1 MMGLFD
7 RISAWL
13 GGAPAAPGAAQ
24 PRLRRVQCANPKG
37 LHQMAYAEWGD
48 PANPRVL
55 VCVHGLT
62 RVGRDFDFLAQRLSR
77 HYRVVCPDVV
87 GRGRS
92 DWLPDAA
99 HYGVPQ
105 YVGDMVTLI
114 ARLGVDKVHWVGT
127 SMGGLIGMA
136 LAALPD
142 SPIERLVLNDVGPVV
157 TATSLRRIADYVG
170 KAPKFA
176 DIEAADRYIRAVSAP
191 FGPLTDEQWRHLTIH
206 ATRPVAQGG
215 GEHGPEEG
223 REEGFEMGY
232 DPDIGK
238 PMQAMLFLGDI
249 ELWNLYDAIRCPTL
263 CVRGA
268 ESDLLTRDTLQQMAV
283 RGPKARTVEMAGVGH
298 APVLMDVAQTAPV
311 ERFLMEGFAA

>member
-1 MMGLFD
+1 MATGVID
-7 RISAWL
+7 RLRAWL
-13 GGAPAAPGAAQ
+13 GSAPLAPRDAQ
-24 PRLRRVQCANPKG
+24 PRLHRVQCANPKG
-37 LHQMAYAEWGD
+37 LHHMAYTEWGD

-62 RVGRDFDFLAQRLSR
+62 RVGRDFDFLAQQLAR

-99 HYGVPQ
+99 NYGVPQ

-114 ARLGVDKVHWVGT
+114 ARLGVEQVHWFGT

-136 LAALPD
+136 LAALPQ
-142 SPIERLVLNDVGPVV
+142 SPISRMVLNDVGPVV
-157 TATSLRRIADYVG
+157 TSVSLRRIAEYVG

-176 DIEAADRYIRAVSAP
+176 SLDEADRYIRAVSAP
-191 FGPLTDEQWRHLTIH
+191 FGPLTDAQWRHLTVH
-206 ATRPVAQGG
+206 STRPIVDG
-215 GEHGPEEG
+215 
-223 REEGFEMGY
+223 GFEMGY
-232 DPDIGK
+232 DPDIAK

-249 ELWNLYDAIRCPTL
+249 ELWNLYEAIRCPTL

-268 ESDLLTRDTLQQMAV
+268 ESDLLTRDTLAQMAA
-283 RGPKARTVEMAGVGH
+283 RGPKALTLEIAGVGH
-298 APVLMDVAQTAPV
+298 APMFMDSAQTAPI
-311 ERFLMEGFAA
+311 EQFLTEGFTA

>member
-1 MMGLFD
+1 MGVIEKL
-7 RISAWL
+7 AGWL
-13 GGAPAAPGAAQ
+13 GRTRATEQ
-24 PRLRRVQCANPKG
+24 VRQKHVQCANPKG
-37 LHQMAYAEWGD
+37 LHRMAYVEWGD
-48 PANPRVL
+48 PDNPRVL

-62 RVGRDFDFLAQRLSR
+62 RVGRDFDFLAQRLSA

-92 DWLPDAA
+92 DWLPDASG
-99 HYGVPQ
+99 YGVPQ

-114 ARLGVDKVHWVGT
+114 ARLGVERVHWFGT

-142 SPIERLVLNDVGPVV
+142 TPIARMVLNDVGPVV
-157 TATSLRRIADYVG
+157 TAVSLRRIAEYVG

-176 DIEAADRYIRAVSAP
+176 SLDEAERYVRTVSAP
-191 FGPLTDEQWRHLTIH
+191 FGPLTDAQWRHLTVH
-206 ATRPVAQGG
+206 ATRPSAQG
-215 GEHGPEEG
+215 
-223 REEGFEMGY
+223 GFEMGY

-238 PMQAMLFLGDI
+238 PLGAMQFLGDI

-268 ESDLLTRDTLQQMAV
+268 DSDLLTRDTLAQMAQ
-283 RGPKARTVEMAGVGH
+283 RGPKARTLEIPGVGH
-298 APVLMDVAQTAPV
+298 APMFMDIAQTTPV
-311 ERFLMEGFAA
+311 ERFLTEDADQ

>member
-1 MMGLFD
+1 MGVIDKVAGWFG
-7 RISAWL
+7 RARVSE
-13 GGAPAAPGAAQ
+13 Q
-24 PRLRRVQCANPKG
+24 PRLLHVRCANPKG
-37 LHQMAYAEWGD
+37 LHRMAYAEWGEPD
-48 PANPRVL
+48 NPRVL

-62 RVGRDFDFLAQRLSR
+62 RVGRDFDFLAQRLSQ

-99 HYGVPQ
+99 GYGVPQ

-114 ARLGVDKVHWVGT
+114 ARLGVEQVHWFGT

-136 LAALPD
+136 LAALPQT
-142 SPIERLVLNDVGPVV
+142 PITRMVLNDVGPVV
-157 TATSLRRIADYVG
+157 TAVSLRRIAEYVG

-176 DIEAADRYIRAVSAP
+176 SLDEAERYVRVVSAP
-191 FGPLTDEQWRHLTIH
+191 FGPLTDAQWRHLTVH
-206 ATRPVAQGG
+206 VTRPTA
-215 GEHGPEEG
+215 EG
-223 REEGFEMGY
+223 GFEMGY

-238 PMQAMLFLGDI
+238 PLAAMQFLGDI

-268 ESDLLTRDTLQQMAV
+268 ESDLLTHDTLMQMGE
-283 RGPKARTVEMAGVGH
+283 RGPKARTLEIPGVGH
-298 APVLMDVAQTAPV
+298 APMFMDIAQTAPV
-311 ERFLMEGFAA
+311 EQFLLEDSV

>member
-1 MMGLFD
+1 MMGVLDKITAWFG
-7 RISAWL
+7 RAQPASGPSA
-13 GGAPAAPGAAQ
+13 ADFAQ
-24 PRLRRVQCANPKG
+24 PRFHRVQCANPKG
-37 LHQMAYAEWGD
+37 LHHMAYTEWGD

-62 RVGRDFDFLAQRLSR
+62 RVGRDFDFLAQQLAR

-114 ARLGVDKVHWVGT
+114 ARLGVARVHWVGT

-142 SPIERLVLNDVGPVV
+142 TPIERMVLNDVGPVV
-157 TATSLRRIADYVG
+157 TSVSLRRIADYVG

-176 DIEAADRYIRAVSAP
+176 RIEEAEAYVRAVSAP
-191 FGPLTDEQWRHLTIH
+191 FGPLTDEQWRHLTVH
-206 ATRPVAQGG
+206 STRPTASG
-215 GEHGPEEG
+215 
-223 REEGFEMGY
+223 GFEMGY

-238 PMQAMLFLGDI
+238 PLQAMLFLGDI
-249 ELWNLYDAIRCPTL
+249 ELWNMYDAIRCPTL

-268 ESDLLTRDTLQQMAV
+268 DSDLLTRETLEQMAM
-283 RGPKARTVEMAGVGH
+283 RGPKARTLEIAGVGH
-298 APVLMDVAQTAPV
+298 APMFMDIAQTAPV
-311 ERFLMEGFAA
+311 EQFLTEGSAA

>member
-1 MMGLFD
+1 MNIID
-7 RISAWL
+7 RMSAWF
-13 GGAPAAPGAAQ
+13 GRAATATADHTAQQ
-24 PRLRRVQCANPKG
+24 PRLHRVQCASPAG
-37 LHQMAYAEWGD
+37 LHRMAYAEWGD

-62 RVGRDFDFLAQRLSR
+62 RVGRDFDFLAQQLSR

-92 DWLPDAA
+92 DWLRDPSA
-99 HYGVPQ
+99 YGVPQ

-114 ARLGVDKVHWVGT
+114 ARLDVDRVHWFGT

-142 SPIERLVLNDVGPVV
+142 TPIDRMVLNDVGPVV
-157 TATSLRRIADYVG
+157 TATSLRRIAEYVG

-176 DIEAADRYIRAVSAP
+176 SLDEAERYIRTVSAP
-191 FGPLTDEQWRHLTIH
+191 FGALTDAQWRHLTVH
-206 ATRPVAQGG
+206 VTRPVDGG
-215 GEHGPEEG
+215 
-223 REEGFEMGY
+223 GFEMGY
-232 DPDIGK
+232 DPGIGK
-238 PMQAMLFLGDI
+238 PVQTMMFLGDI

-268 ESDLLTRDTLQQMAV
+268 ESDLLTHDTLMQMTQ
-283 RGPKARTVEMAGVGH
+283 RGPKARTLEFPGVGH
-298 APVLMDVAQTAPV
+298 APMFMDLAHVAPIEQFLTEGITA
-311 ERFLMEGFAA
+311 